1 MSSLAFFAVWL
12 QLLFAE
18 SFSVSSSVSEFG
30 SDQRLCT
37 KKHILI
43 YDVVLL
49 SWLSGALM
57 SVNKTLICMEIL
69 KSECTVILD
78 FHSLY
83 LPQLSFYSCPFPNE
97 LFYVFS
103 TGISFLYVITF
114 KAESELK
121 LWQWLVAWGSIQF
134 PQAAWKITL
143 YGQTSQVHGKPN
155 LNMSNRREN
164 GIAALF
170 LASSGFY

>member
-1 MSSLAFFAVWL
+1 MSSWAFFAVWL

-18 SFSVSSSVSEFG
+18 SFPVSSSVSEFG

-37 KKHILI
+37 KNTSSCMI
-43 YDVVLL
+43 VVLL
-49 SWLSGALM
+49 SWLLSALM
-57 SVNKTLICMEIL
+57 IVNKRLICMEIL
-69 KSECTVILD
+69 KSECAVILG

-83 LPQLSFYSCPFPNE
+83 LPQLSFYTCPFPNE

-103 TGISFLYVITF
+103 AGISFLYVITF

-143 YGQTSQVHGKPN
+143 YRQTSQVHGK
-155 LNMSNRREN
+155 RR
-164 GIAALF
+164 
-170 LASSGFY
+170 SSQEQPQREWDCSPISCSLCFY